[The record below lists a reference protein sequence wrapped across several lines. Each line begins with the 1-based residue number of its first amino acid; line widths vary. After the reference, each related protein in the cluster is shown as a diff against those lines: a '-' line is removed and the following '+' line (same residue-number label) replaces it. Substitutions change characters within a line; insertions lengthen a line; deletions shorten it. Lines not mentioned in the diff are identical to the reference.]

1 MAAPANTDALGLLSA
16 ALNSSDKQDEA
27 RHLSELH
34 NLLKLQPGNIPI
46 LLPSLISLLPK
57 ASTSLRTWI
66 AQVMDLA
73 FCRPALSQDTK
84 ATLAVHAPEA
94 ILLLIKDRD
103 PRLAKIAAQCFAS
116 MYPGLFRLVCNDR
129 AKSNLWQTVQAIK
142 AQVVHLFDHGSQGA
156 KLAVIK
162 CYQRIVQTQSR
173 ASSDPRAQLRN
184 DVSLSSVPTSH
195 PFLNAASLEEEGNR
209 LFAQIVTLIFTSD
222 VTDLIMASV
231 NSLAILAKARPQLG
245 SVILRAMTTWTPAS
259 LTNLSHTQIR
269 NVEKT
274 VRVFYLHCRRFQLAG
289 PEATAIQKA
298 LETQQRRMEE
308 GAKAY
313 QAQKEAEAKRKR
325 EQIDGELEDTK
336 RIKLEHHQQGQAE
349 ASAFAS
355 ASQQN
360 HPAAGEAFR
369 YASVK
374 TTGGVERNP
383 LAAFDVQTLPLALV
397 IDLIIANLQ
406 ALSDHDLQTAIANM
420 RANLPPDAFASLQP
434 IQSSAGQTQMPP
446 PPGPAPGPAP
456 GPPPRPPPTNT
467 VPTIANGDGTT
478 AYVKTETNPE
488 DSTSLDAAKD
498 IVQDPLQMDM
508 AEAEEDL
515 EALEASGRER
525 KHRRGAQT
533 AEEDEEE
540 EEEEGEGEGEE
551 GEEGDELS
559 LAVIENFA
567 LAPPEYL
574 SLSESDTLI
583 KDTIARICDFGSSA
597 SSALDASPA
606 VQSEAASQALWSS
619 LVIRLATRGFAEPPY
634 PDMESSMQPQPKIV
648 GGLEPTRT
656 LSAQADI
663 IRTLM
668 LEFAK
673 ADFARR
679 TRFVVS
685 WMAEE
690 WFCDRVHRK
699 QAASAGIASKD
710 QYPIWLEKLVQAW
723 IPTIDAKDR
732 SLAKFLADL
741 PEIPPTVLDLVA
753 ALSKDKVK
761 MVAGMST
768 LQDICISRP
777 ALRDQSAQ
785 KLLQLTRTSDRSTR
799 ARAIIAIKQC
809 AVANTTLEA
818 TILAFARSN
827 LDVLIETPQPAEA
840 AETEEEQAEGKTTTD
855 ANGANGSIKPDEDAS
870 KSTLADVAQEE
881 EQPESTHPT
890 NTEDVLRFVELPFSL
905 CTKIPDMLDEIFL
918 AYPRTPRFVQQ
929 AIETHIVQ
937 LIRALG
943 PSHPRL
949 VTLLRN
955 FPAGADSL
963 ALCILKTLTEKSRT
977 PAIVELVKELV
988 DSRDVDPRFLVPIM
1002 ADLDKAEIMKR
1013 LPRVVTILAS
1023 RAPEDRALIKSVFQS
1038 IVQMPPQGFG
1048 SVSSNLPRVRSTELL
1063 TPVELMGL
1071 LHNSEREIGLKN
1083 TVAAIQICFSM
1094 TDVYRSEV
1102 LAAVLNQIAEE
1113 PSLPMLFMRTVI
1125 MAVSTYK
1132 SLSGYVARNL
1142 LSRLITKK
1150 IWLNGPLWDG
1160 FILCAK
1166 QTAPSSFGALIQL
1179 PREQLREVVGRQ
1191 PELRTGLVEYLTGK
1205 AGGNRARLASF
1216 MDMLGPEPG
1225 SADADAAAARED
1237 PRDPSA

>member
-16 ALNSSDKQDEA
+16 ALNSSDKHDEA
-27 RHLSELH
+27 RHLSELY
-34 NLLKLQPGNIPI
+34 NLLKVQPGNIPI

-57 ASTSLRTWI
+57 ASSSLRTWI

-116 MYPGLFRLVCNDR
+116 MYPVLFRLVCNDR

-142 AQVVHLFDHGSQGA
+142 AQVVHLFDNGSQGA

-162 CYQRIVQTQSR
+162 CYQRIVQAQSR
-173 ASSDPRAQLRN
+173 GSTDPRAQLRN

-195 PFLNAASLEEEGNR
+195 PFLNAANLEEEANR

-222 VTDLIMASV
+222 TTDLIMASV

-245 SVILRAMTTWTPAS
+245 SVILRAMATWTPAS
-259 LTNLSHTQIR
+259 LGSLSHTQIR

-274 VRVFYLHCRRFQLAG
+274 VRVFYLHVRRFQLAG
-289 PEATAIQKA
+289 PEAASIQKA

-308 GAKAY
+308 AAKAY
-313 QAQKEAEAKRKR
+313 QAHKEAEAKRKR
-325 EQIDGELEDTK
+325 EQIDEELENSK
-336 RIKLEHHQQGQAE
+336 RVKLEPQQQSAPY
-349 ASAFAS
+349 ASTS
-355 ASQQN
+355 EHSD
-360 HPAAGEAFR
+360 PAAGQAFR
-369 YASVK
+369 NASVR
-374 TTGGVERNP
+374 TTGGVDHNP
-383 LAAFDVQTLPLALV
+383 LAAFDVKTLPISLV
-397 IDLIIANLQ
+397 IDLIVANLQ
-406 ALSDHDLQTAIANM
+406 ALSDQDLEAAIANM
-420 RANLPPDAFASLQP
+420 RANLPPDASTSAPPPQP
-434 IQSSAGQTQMPP
+434 PSAQAPLPPPPP
-446 PPGPAPGPAP
+446 PPGPAPGPPP
-456 GPPPRPPPTNT
+456 GPPPTAMGAVHT
-467 VPTIANGDGTT
+467 NGDPSL
-478 AYVKTETNPE
+478 AYVKAEPKGE
-488 DSTSLDAAKD
+488 DSVAMDVAEDK
-498 IVQDPLQMDM
+498 VQDPLQMDM
-508 AEAEEDL
+508 AEEDL

-525 KHRRGAQT
+525 DARRD
-533 AEEDEEE
+533 AEEAEEE
-540 EEEEGEGEGEE
+540 EEEEEI
-551 GEEGDELS
+551 S
-559 LAVIENFA
+559 QAVIENFA

-574 SLSESDTLI
+574 SLAESDSLI
-583 KDTIARICDFGSSA
+583 KETIARICDFGSTA
-597 SSALDASPA
+597 SSALAANPA
-606 VQSEAASQALWSS
+606 VQSESGSQALWSS
-619 LVIRLATRGFAEPPY
+619 LVIRLATRGLAEPP
-634 PDMESSMQPQPKIV
+634 SSGSETSSQAGTKIV
-648 GGLEPTRT
+648 GGVEPTRT

-663 IRTLM
+663 IRSLM
-668 LEFAK
+668 LEFIK

-679 TRFVVS
+679 TRFAVT

-699 QAASAGIASKD
+699 QAASAGTERKD
-710 QYPIWLEKLVQAW
+710 QYPIWLERLVQAW

-741 PEIPPTVLDLVA
+741 PEIPPAVLDLVA

-777 ALRDQSAQ
+777 ALRDQSAE

-809 AVANTTLEA
+809 AIANATLEA

-827 LDVLIETPQPAEA
+827 LDVLIETSQPAA
-840 AETEEEQAEGKTTTD
+840 APAEEDKKDATDTTD
-855 ANGANGSIKPDEDAS
+855 SNGADGTIKADDEATPTDLVQTSDDAE
-870 KSTLADVAQEE
+870 K
-881 EQPESTHPT
+881 PESTHPT
-890 NTEDVLRFVELPFSL
+890 DSEDVLRFVELPFSL

-918 AYPRTPRFVQQ
+918 AYPRTPAFVQS

-949 VTLLRN
+949 LTLLRN
-955 FPAGADSL
+955 FPDGVDSL
-963 ALCILKTLTEKSRT
+963 ALCILKTLTEKTRT

-988 DSRDVDPRFLVPIM
+988 DTRDVDPRFLVPIM

-1113 PSLPMLFMRTVI
+1113 PTLPMLFMRTVI

-1150 IWLNGPLWDG
+1150 IWLNAPLWDG

-1216 MDMLGPEPG
+1216 MDMLGPEPEG
-1225 SADADAAAARED
+1225 PGAGAEGKDGQVEGEVASA
-1237 PRDPSA
+1237 

>member
-27 RHLSELH
+27 RHLSELYD
-34 NLLKLQPGNIPI
+34 LLKVQPGNIPI

-57 ASTSLRTWI
+57 AGTSLRTWI

-84 ATLAVHAPEA
+84 ATLAIHAPEA

-103 PRLAKIAAQCFAS
+103 PRLTKIASQCFAS
-116 MYPGLFRLVCNDR
+116 MYPVLFRLVCNDR
-129 AKSNLWQTVQAIK
+129 AKSNLWQTVQTIK
-142 AQVVHLFDHGSQGA
+142 AQVVHLFDHGSQGT

-162 CYQRIVQTQSR
+162 CYQRIIQVQSR
-173 ASSDPRAQLRN
+173 GSTDPRAQLKN
-184 DVSLSSVPTSH
+184 DISLNAIPSSH
-195 PFLNAASLEEEGNR
+195 PFLNAANLEEEGNR
-209 LFAQIVTLIFTSD
+209 LFAQIVTLIFTGD

-231 NSLAILAKARPQLG
+231 NSLTVLAKSRPQLG
-245 SVILRAMTTWTPAS
+245 SVILRAMATWTPAS
-259 LTNLSHTQIR
+259 LGNLSHTQIR

-274 VRVFYLHCRRFQLAG
+274 VRVFYLHFVRNQLAG
-289 PEATAIQKA
+289 PESTSLQKA
-298 LETQQRRMEE
+298 LEAQQRRMEE
-308 GAKAY
+308 AARTY
-313 QAQKEAEAKRKR
+313 QAEKEAEAKRKR
-325 EQIDGELEDTK
+325 ERIDEELQGPK
-336 RIKLEHHQQGQAE
+336 KIKLEQHQPE
-349 ASAFAS
+349 AIPNAS
-355 ASQQN
+355 TAQEAD
-360 HPAAGEAFR
+360 PAAGEAFLN
-369 YASVK
+369 ASVR

-383 LAAFDVQTLPLALV
+383 LAAFDVKTLPIALV

-406 ALSDHDLQTAIANM
+406 ALSEHNLHAAIAYM
-420 RANLPPDAFASLQP
+420 RANLPPDASTSAPPEPPAANAPLQ
-434 IQSSAGQTQMPP
+434 PP
-446 PPGPAPGPAP
+446 PPPPPAPAP
-456 GPPPRPPPTNT
+456 GPPPPRPPTMSGS
-467 VPTIANGDGTT
+467 AQLNGDGTPQG
-478 AYVKTETNPE
+478 VKAE
-488 DSTSLDAAKD
+488 DGPDDNMAGGAGED
-498 IVQDPLQMDM
+498 VVQDPLQMDM
-508 AEAEEDL
+508 AEEDL

-525 KHRRGAQT
+525 DARASAQDQ
-533 AEEDEEE
+533 EEQDDEEI
-540 EEEEGEGEGEE
+540 
-551 GEEGDELS
+551 S

-574 SLSESDTLI
+574 SISESDSLI
-583 KDTIARICDFGSSA
+583 KDTIARICEFGSSA
-597 SSALDASPA
+597 SAALAATS
-606 VQSEAASQALWSS
+606 QSESGTQALWSS
-619 LVIRLATRGFAEPPY
+619 LVIRLATRGFAEPPID
-634 PDMESSMQPQPKIV
+634 PEATSNEPETKIV
-648 GGLEPTRT
+648 GGVEPTRT

-663 IRTLM
+663 IRSLM
-668 LEFAK
+668 LEFVK

-679 TRFVVS
+679 TRFAIT

-690 WFCDRVHRK
+690 WFCDRVRRK
-699 QAASAGIASKD
+699 QATSAGTTSKD

-723 IPTIDAKDR
+723 IPSIDAKDR

-777 ALRDQSAQ
+777 ALRDQSAD
-785 KLLQLTRTSDRSTR
+785 KLLQLTRTSERSTR

-809 AVANTTLEA
+809 AVTNSTLEA

-827 LDVLIETPQPAEA
+827 LDILIETPQPPEAEA
-840 AETEEEQAEGKTTTD
+840 VEKEEKSNGDQSAANDVNGAAKVDPDAEGATTNEGEEATEEEKE
-855 ANGANGSIKPDEDAS
+855 
-870 KSTLADVAQEE
+870 
-881 EQPESTHPT
+881 ESTHPT
-890 NTEDVLRFVELPFSL
+890 DSDDVLRFVELPFSL
-905 CTKIPDMLDEIFL
+905 CTKIPDMLDEIFIT
-918 AYPRTPRFVQQ
+918 YPRTPKFVQT
-929 AIETHIVQ
+929 AIETHIVY

-943 PSHPRL
+943 PNHPRL
-949 VTLLRN
+949 LTLLRN
-955 FPAGADSL
+955 FPDGADSL
-963 ALCILKTLTEKSRT
+963 ALCILKTLTEKNRT
-977 PAIVELVKELV
+977 PAIVDLVKELV
-988 DSRDVDPRFLVPIM
+988 DTRDVDPRFLVPIM

-1023 RAPEDRALIKSVFQS
+1023 RQPEDRALIKSVFQS

-1048 SVSSNLPRVRSTELL
+1048 SVSSNLPRVRQTELL

-1071 LHNSEREIGLKN
+1071 LHHAEREIGLKN

-1102 LAAVLNQIAEE
+1102 LAAVLNQISEDQN
-1113 PSLPMLFMRTVI
+1113 LPMLFMRTVI

-1150 IWLNGPLWDG
+1150 IWQNPPLWDG

-1179 PREQLREVVGRQ
+1179 PKDQLREVVSRQ
-1191 PELRTGLVEYLTGK
+1191 PDLRTGLVEYLTTK
-1205 AGGNRARLASF
+1205 AGGNRARLATF
-1216 MDMLGPEPG
+1216 MDMLGPDP
-1225 SADADAAAARED
+1225 ADTAAGTTGVEEETQ
-1237 PRDPSA
+1237 PSTTA

>member
-16 ALNSSDKQDEA
+16 ALNSSDKHDEA
-27 RHLSELH
+27 RHLSELY
-34 NLLKLQPGNIPI
+34 NLLKVQPGNIPI

-116 MYPGLFRLVCNDR
+116 MYPVLFRLVCNDR

-162 CYQRIVQTQSR
+162 CYQRIVQAQSR
-173 ASSDPRAQLRN
+173 GSTDPRAQLRN

-195 PFLNAASLEEEGNR
+195 PFLNAANLEEEANR

-222 VTDLIMASV
+222 TTDLIMASV

-245 SVILRAMTTWTPAS
+245 SVILRAMATWTPAS
-259 LTNLSHTQIR
+259 LGSLSHTQIR

-274 VRVFYLHCRRFQLAG
+274 VRVFYLHVRRFQLAG
-289 PEATAIQKA
+289 PEAASIQKA

-308 GAKAY
+308 AAKAY

-325 EQIDGELEDTK
+325 EQIDEELENSK
-336 RIKLEHHQQGQAE
+336 RVKLEPQ
-349 ASAFAS
+349 
-355 ASQQN
+355 QQN
-360 HPAAGEAFR
+360 APPASTSEHSDPAAGQAFR
-369 YASVK
+369 NASVR
-374 TTGGVERNP
+374 TTGGVDHNP
-383 LAAFDVQTLPLALV
+383 LAAFDVKTLPISLV
-397 IDLIIANLQ
+397 IDLIVANLQ
-406 ALSDHDLQTAIANM
+406 ALSDQDLEAAIANM
-420 RANLPPDAFASLQP
+420 RANLPPDASTTAPPPQP
-434 IQSSAGQTQMPP
+434 PSAQAPLPPPPP
-446 PPGPAPGPAP
+446 PPGPAPGPPP
-456 GPPPRPPPTNT
+456 GPPPMATGAVHTNGE
-467 VPTIANGDGTT
+467 PSL
-478 AYVKTETNPE
+478 AYVKAEPTGEDGVAMDSAE
-488 DSTSLDAAKD
+488 DS
-498 IVQDPLQMDM
+498 VPDPLQMDI
-508 AEAEEDL
+508 AEEDL

-525 KHRRGAQT
+525 DARRGAEE
-533 AEEDEEE
+533 AEDEEE
-540 EEEEGEGEGEE
+540 EEEI
-551 GEEGDELS
+551 S
-559 LAVIENFA
+559 QAVIENFA

-574 SLSESDTLI
+574 SLAESDSLI
-583 KDTIARICDFGSSA
+583 KETIARICDFGSTA
-597 SSALDASPA
+597 SSALAANPA
-606 VQSEAASQALWSS
+606 VQSESGSQALWSS
-619 LVIRLATRGFAEPPY
+619 LVIRLATRGLAEPSSSGS
-634 PDMESSMQPQPKIV
+634 ESSPQADTKVV
-648 GGLEPTRT
+648 GGVEPTRT

-663 IRTLM
+663 IRALM
-668 LEFAK
+668 LEFTK
-673 ADFARR
+673 ADFTRR
-679 TRFVVS
+679 TRFAVT

-699 QAASAGIASKD
+699 QAASAGVESKD
-710 QYPIWLEKLVQAW
+710 QYPIWLEKLVRAW

-741 PEIPPTVLDLVA
+741 PEIPPAVLDLVA
-753 ALSKDKVK
+753 ALSKDKVR

-777 ALRDQSAQ
+777 ALRDQSAE

-809 AVANTTLEA
+809 AIANATLEA

-840 AETEEEQAEGKTTTD
+840 SAEEDKKNTEDTTD
-855 ANGANGSIKPDEDAS
+855 ANGANGTIKADDEATPIDLAQTSEEDAE
-870 KSTLADVAQEE
+870 K
-881 EQPESTHPT
+881 PESTHPT
-890 NTEDVLRFVELPFSL
+890 DSEDVLRFVELPFSL

-918 AYPRTPRFVQQ
+918 AYPRTPAFVQS

-949 VTLLRN
+949 LTLLRN
-955 FPAGADSL
+955 FPDGADSL
-963 ALCILKTLTEKSRT
+963 ALCILKTLTEKTRT

-988 DSRDVDPRFLVPIM
+988 DTRDVDPRFLVPIM

-1113 PSLPMLFMRTVI
+1113 PTLPMLFMRTVI

-1150 IWLNGPLWDG
+1150 IWLNAPLWDG
-1160 FILCAK
+1160 FLLCAK

-1216 MDMLGPEPG
+1216 MDMLGPEPEGAGAG
-1225 SADADAAAARED
+1225 SESKDGQVEGEVA
-1237 PRDPSA
+1237 SA